1 MQGSVRSIVEQV
13 EKDNIAYKVAKN
25 LSQEGVMTS
34 QIKDN
39 EDYIRR
45 RVEVAKRDAK
55 QAEQNQKKNV
65 I

>member
-1 MQGSVRSIVEQV
+1 MQGSVKSIVEQV

-25 LSQEGVMTS
+25 LSQEGVMPS